1 MKRGKTVEKTT
12 EKLMKR
18 KWNRNTEVYNWKTTD
33 RIIKRADI
41 QTYGRYRK
49 EGQRQKA

>member
-1 MKRGKTVEKTT
+1 MKRGKTVEKAT
-12 EKLMKR
+12 EKLIKR
-18 KWNRNTEVYNWKTTD
+18 KWNLNTEVYNWKKID

-41 QTYGRYRK
+41 QTYGRYRN